1 MATDR
6 TQHDDVLRLNA
17 LVDGELSAAEQ
28 AALAARL
35 AVDHDLA
42 RAHATLANLKAHVV
56 ASAEAELAPP
66 LPPMAKPSRQQPMF
80 GWAAAAAVVA
90 CVGIYGATIAFSPS
104 EDTVAEFPHT
114 VVKHAALPSSPV
126 VPDLGVA
133 GLKLSGIAM
142 ESPGGVATIVANYR
156 GPRGCRLEL
165 RVRQTGT
172 AIPAAGGTSSW
183 SWTVGE
189 LAYDLTAYGMPA
201 ARFAAVASAAEHA
214 TRDGGKPEE
223 SRRLREASVRSGP
236 CLG

>member
-66 LPPMAKPSRQQPMF
+66 LPPMAKHSRQQPMF
-80 GWAAAAAVVA
+80 GWAAAAVVV

-114 VVKHAALPSSPV
+114 IVKLAALPSSPV

-172 AIPAAGGTSSW
+172 AIPPAGGTSSW

-214 TRDGGKPEE
+214 TRDGGKPED